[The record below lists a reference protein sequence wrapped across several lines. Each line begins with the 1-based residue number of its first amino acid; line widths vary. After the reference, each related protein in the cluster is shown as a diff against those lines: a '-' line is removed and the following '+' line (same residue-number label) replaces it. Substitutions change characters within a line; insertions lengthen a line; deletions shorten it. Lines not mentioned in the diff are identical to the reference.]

1 MEHHGTIK
9 KLYDFQILKNN
20 AGLDY
25 QRVNGKYLHYCL
37 GLWYHHAGRYGS
49 ILGAVWIGHFASTG
63 QTGQV
68 VCAMTMIQVLH
79 VMMRI

>member
-1 MEHHGTIK
+1 MEKIGKTNGKNMKKSMEHHGTIK

-37 GLWYHHAGRYGS
+37 GL
-49 ILGAVWIGHFASTG
+49 
-63 QTGQV
+63 
-68 VCAMTMIQVLH
+68 
-79 VMMRI
+79 